1 MIRSM
6 SCQPPMP
13 FRSLS
18 FLRISM
24 PPLRLPTAARIAL
37 LSLLL
42 AACAAP
48 APRPGDGVA
57 TDPQGLAAQ
66 GLHVESAEAWLRL
79 AELEPERADRAR
91 LEAAAQWLA
100 AGREDETRALLELL
114 SQSELERSDEIE
126 LILLQAEL
134 ALADGDG
141 RRAAR
146 LLDRLPDG
154 LAGASEARSTELRQ
168 RLGAIDPGGPAVVLE
183 RLREV
188 VSAPDFRPE
197 DVLPGLIDLPAAEL
211 RRLRDDPSVEAELE
225 PWLDLA
231 LTARRALLDPVA
243 LNRALLDWTARWGLQ
258 PAEATDLALWVD
270 TWRAGQ
276 AWPDSIAVLLPGQGP
291 LVRAGEVLRDGLLSA
306 WLQLPLQARPA
317 LEFMHLDDRPDAAVG
332 ARFEA
337 VERGHSMVIGPL
349 PREQVDAVLMLP
361 DGGLP
366 QILLNRPRDEP
377 TGMSST
383 HAAATLALPPEEE
396 AELAAVHALVEMH
409 QRAVIVA
416 QSSDFGRRV
425 ADRFAETFELGG
437 GRIVGRA
444 EYASGEFDHTEQLA
458 VLLEVDRSEQRVEAL
473 SRLLGAPVEAI
484 PQRRSDIDLVFL
496 AARGGD
502 GRQLMPQLR
511 FLDLE
516 DLPVYATSDVLSGR
530 DPGRDLDGIRL
541 PIAPWQLTEGPA
553 AERRQQAERLYPDL
567 AGSNSLSLLHALGRD
582 ALGLARWLDRM
593 KQDPE
598 LYFAG
603 EVGRLRLADGLAFER
618 DLPWA
623 IVRDGR
629 PQPLTED

>member
-1 MIRSM
+1 
-6 SCQPPMP
+6 MP
-13 FRSLS
+13 FRALS
-18 FLRISM
+18 FVRNPMLRRS
-24 PPLRLPTAARIAL
+24 AAVVVAV

-48 APRPGDGVA
+48 VPRPGQDGA
-57 TDPQGLAAQ
+57 ADPQVLAAQ
-66 GLHVESAEAWLRL
+66 GRHVEAAEAWLRQ
-79 AELEPERADRAR
+79 AEFEPDRADRAR
-91 LEAAAQWLA
+91 LKAAAQWLA
-100 AGREDETRALLELL
+100 AGREDEARAVLDLL
-114 SQSELERSDEIE
+114 SESELERNDQIE

-134 ALADGDG
+134 ALADGDH
-141 RRAAR
+141 RSAAR
-146 LLDRLPDG
+146 LLDHLLDHLLDRLPDER
-154 LAGASEARSTELRQ
+154 SDVIEARLAELRQ
-168 RLGAIDPGGPAVVLE
+168 RLGASDPDGPAQRLE
-183 RLREV
+183 RLRAI

-197 DVLPGLIDLPAAEL
+197 DVLPGLIDLPVAEL
-211 RRLRDDPSVEAELE
+211 RRLRSEVEVEPELE

-231 LTARRALLDPVA
+231 VTTRRALLDPIA
-243 LNRALLDWTARWGLQ
+243 LERALLDWALRWGLQ
-258 PAEATDLALWVD
+258 PGEATELALWVD

-276 AWPDSIAVLLPGQGP
+276 VWPGSIAVLLPGEGP

-306 WLQLPLQARPA
+306 WLELPVQRRPA
-317 LEFMHLDDRPDAAVG
+317 LELMYLEGRPDAAVG

-349 PREQVDAVLMLP
+349 PREQVEAVLNLP

-366 QILLNRPRDEP
+366 QILLNRPRDEEI
-377 TGMSST
+377 SAWST
-383 HAAATLALPPEEE
+383 RPAATLALPPEEE

-425 ADRFAETFELGG
+425 ADRFAQTFELGG

-444 EYASGEFDHTEQLA
+444 EYANDEFDHTAQLA
-458 VLLEVDRSEQRVEAL
+458 VLLEVDRSEQRIAAL
-473 SRLLGAPVEAI
+473 SGLLGAPVEAI

-502 GRQLMPQLR
+502 ARQLMPQLR
-511 FLDLE
+511 FLDL
-516 DLPVYATSDVLSGR
+516 DNLPVYATSDVLNGR
-530 DPGRDLDGIRL
+530 DPGTDLDGILL

-553 AERRQQAERLYPDL
+553 AARRQQAERLYPDL
-567 AGSNSLSLLHALGRD
+567 ARSNSFSLLHALGRD

-623 IVRDGR
+623 IIRGGR
-629 PQPLTED
+629 PQPLAED